1 MRGGEMLRGLYPFGI
16 ENRTLHSGSCT
27 PTDGASLLVGTRV
40 NARVLFLRGI
50 RLDTRNVERQ
60 RHAGMYVEDGAF
72 GYERICEIPLYDRL
86 VL

>member
-1 MRGGEMLRGLYPFGI
+1 MRGGEIGARFYPFGI
-16 ENRTLHSGSCT
+16 ENRTLHSGSCA

-40 NARVLFLRGI
+40 NARVLFLLGV

-72 GYERICEIPLYDRL
+72 GYERICGIPLYDLL